1 MISEGQRQALL
12 GAVDQL
18 KDYIHQMAEVP
29 VEVNCVNCENF
40 DADTELCALYNA
52 RPPAATIVKGCDSWV
67 LDIPF

>member
-18 KDYIHQMAEVP
+18 KEYINGIKEIP
-29 VEVNCVNCENF
+29 VEVNCLNCENF
-40 DADTELCALYNA
+40 DEKTEMCSLYDA
-52 RPPAATIVKGCDSWV
+52 RPPAATIVSGCDSWV